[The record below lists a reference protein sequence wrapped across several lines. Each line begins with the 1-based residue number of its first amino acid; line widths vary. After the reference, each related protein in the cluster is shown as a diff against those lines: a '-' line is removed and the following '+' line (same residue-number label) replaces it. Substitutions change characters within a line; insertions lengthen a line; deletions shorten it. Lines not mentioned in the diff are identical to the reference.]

1 MRALEAVPSVRAL
14 LLSGEG
20 RCFCG
25 GIDLSFLRARF
36 LSLSGDA
43 AACPGELRDGFRRSI
58 QRMQAAFSALEACRW
73 PAVAA
78 IHGACVGAGVD
89 LATACDLR
97 LATSDA
103 SFVVKEVDLAITAD
117 LGTLQR
123 LPALIGH
130 GRAAELALT
139 AAPLAADAAAAAGL
153 VSRVYPTRGAMMAG
167 ALALARG
174 LAAKPALA
182 LAGTKRMLLRARD
195 RPDVADGLEHVAA
208 YNSAILLSRDLENL
222 VAAASAPR
230 ARPGRGGG
238 GPPSKL

>member
-1 MRALEAVPSVRAL
+1 VRALEGVPSVRAIV
-14 LLSGEG
+14 LSGEG

-43 AACPGELRDGFRRSI
+43 TACPGELRDGFRRSI
-58 QRMQAAFSALEACRW
+58 QGMQAAFSALEACRW
-73 PAVAA
+73 PVLAAV
-78 IHGACVGAGVD
+78 HGPCVGAGVD

-97 LATSDA
+97 FATSEA
-103 SFVVKEVDLAITAD
+103 TFVVKEVDLAITAD

-139 AAPLAADAAAAAGL
+139 AAPLPAAAAAAAGL
-153 VSRVYPTRGAMMAG
+153 VSRVYPTREEMAAG
-167 ALALARG
+167 VLALARS

-182 LAGTKRMLLRARD
+182 LAGTKRILLRARD

-208 YNSAILLSRDLENL
+208 YNSAILLSRDLETL
-222 VAAASAPR
+222 VASAPR
-230 ARPGRGGG
+230 RRPGQGQGGG
-238 GPPSKL
+238 GPSSKL